1 MATDKS
7 KSRSKPEAE
16 APEATPES
24 KSEAKKPRAKMLFF
38 NRRGGFYQC
47 TYHFH
52 RTKDGTPN
60 GEKIMDGT
68 GVQSMGSIKFR
79 LAPGVNLVDPDI
91 YDLVKDNPGFKAR
104 LAKREIVESRKA
116 WSEMAEAECI
126 EEVMKAAHLPTLAD
140 LAEVETREAVAEAIE
155 VSLEV
160 ATRAA
165 RKKKKNKHLTPT
177 QIARSAAR

>member
-1 MATDKS
+1 MANDKP

-16 APEATPES
+16 APEAV
-24 KSEAKKPRAKMLFF
+24 EAKKPRAKMLFF

-47 TYHFH
+47 VYHFA
-52 RTKDGTPN
+52 RTKDGKPD

-79 LAPGVNLVDPDI
+79 LAPGVNLVDPDT

-104 LAKREIVESRKA
+104 IAKREIVESRKTWA
-116 WSEMAEAECI
+116 EMSESECI
-126 EEVMKAAHLPTLAD
+126 EEVKKAAHLPTLAD
-140 LAEVETREAVAEAIE
+140 LAEVETREGVAEAIE
-155 VSLEV
+155 VTLEV